1 MNGLQQQQNAY
12 RNIAMDSSLDVAYT
26 FTAATG
32 ANTHGRREDP
42 SSPTTILGIVN
53 MSKENKQNS
62 NAN

>member
-12 RNIAMDSSLDVAYT
+12 RNIAVDSSLDVAYT

-42 SSPTTILGIVN
+42 SSPTTILGLVN
-53 MSKENKQNS
+53 M
-62 NAN
+62 